1 MSKALTTIDQPVRI
15 VIQLLII
22 ALLVIVVS
30 LGGCGGG
37 GSGDGDEGEETTSG
51 PTDDGDND
59 EEPISFAPAD
69 QHAFNNLVIGIRLQ
83 ASPQHYIDFLSQNR
97 FIYAKDSQ
105 KYRGSYTYSKTV
117 LHMGELTMKFYNG
130 NPSPCTLQ
138 LTFTADTGNIT
149 TYGCN
154 EGKNDSR
161 EWQLINISPTPA
173 PADSQAFGRLF
184 EGRRLIT
191 YSESIEIMPQ
201 GRFNRTFTSTNST
214 SYGNYTYLN
223 TGQNEGTLILD
234 FDYSSSRFN
243 YLLTFDSPT
252 AGTYDFESSN
262 GIAFTEQNWHMVSVE
277 KMTGAVFPDC
287 LFLQV
292 DSIAV
297 FKTTVGSKHS
307 CLSLYFDDPAEEL
320 NYTVSS
326 SNGRFVST
334 RISDGKV
341 ILNPRSQGTATVR
354 VTATDPNTSN
364 DKSQEIP
371 VSVGA
376 SDPDNFNIDLLFTGA
391 FTTDQRAMF
400 KQAADRWESII
411 TGDLLDTQSLKF
423 YKETRD
429 YVFLGVVDDLLIE
442 IKLEEI
448 DGPGGTW
455 GNATVLDCRLQSFL
469 PVTGIVRFD
478 IADINDM
485 SRIDFLDTAVHE
497 MGHVLGIGQVWDD
510 LGFLQ
515 NPSLDENY
523 EPIDPAPD
531 TYYSGRLAIE
541 AFNNAG
547 GANYRGKKVPV
558 ENGEEWGAGSRDA
571 HWRESVFGNEIM
583 STVGIRDVHEP
594 VSAITIQS
602 LADLGYTVD
611 VTQADPYR
619 LPSPGTASRRA
630 PEDQIHHYDDV
641 IRGPIRVIDTD
652 GNVVDIIE

>member
-15 VIQLLII
+15 VIQLLVI

-51 PTDDGDND
+51 PTDDGDNE

-69 QHAFNNLVIGIRLQ
+69 QHAFNDLVIGIRLQ
-83 ASPQHYIDFLSQNR
+83 ASPQQYIDFLSQNR
-97 FIYAKDSQ
+97 FIYARDSQ
-105 KYRGSYTYSKTV
+105 KYRGSSTYSKTV
-117 LHMGELTMKFYNG
+117 LHTGELTMNFYNG
-130 NPSPCTLQ
+130 NPSPCTIQ
-138 LTFTADTGNIT
+138 LTFTSDTDKIT
-149 TYGCN
+149 TFGCN
-154 EGKNDSR
+154 EGESDSSV
-161 EWQLINISPTPA
+161 WQLTDIPA
-173 PADSQAFGRLF
+173 AHASADSEAFSLLF

-201 GRFNRTFTSTNST
+201 GRFSRTFTSTNST

-442 IKLEEI
+442 VKLEEI
-448 DGPGGTW
+448 DGPAGAW
-455 GNATVLDCRLQSFL
+455 ANAGPRDIRMQSFL
-469 PVTGIVRFD
+469 PVTGVVRFD

-497 MGHVLGIGQVWDD
+497 MGHALGIGILWDD
-510 LGFLQ
+510 FGFLQ
-515 NPSLDENY
+515 NPSLDEND

-531 TYYSGRLAIE
+531 TYFSGPLAIA

-547 GANYRGKKVPV
+547 GANYQGKKVPV
-558 ENGEEWGAGSRDA
+558 ENGEEWGASSRDS
-571 HWRESVFGNEIM
+571 HWRESIFGNEIM

-619 LPSPGTASRRA
+619 LPSQGTASRRA

-641 IRGPIRVIDTD
+641 IRGPIQVIDTD